1 MTRAQRCLALT
12 LLTPMLTLTGACY
25 MKAKIPLDVDLDRTE
40 LGTKV
45 GRSSATGVA
54 WLFAWGDAGIH
65 AAAQD
70 GGLTIIRHA
79 DQEIYV
85 LLGGLYARRTTIV
98 YGD

>member
-1 MTRAQRCLALT
+1 MQRCLVLT
-12 LLTPMLTLTGACY
+12 LLIPMLALTGACY
-25 MKAKIPLDVDLDRTE
+25 MKAKIPLDDDLDQTE

-45 GRSSATGVA
+45 GRSSVTGVA

-70 GGLTIIRHA
+70 GGLTVIRHA

-85 LLGGLYARRTTIV
+85 ILAGLYAKLTTIV

>member
-1 MTRAQRCLALT
+1 MQRCLVLT
-12 LLTPMLTLTGACY
+12 LLIPMLALTGACY
-25 MKAKIPLDVDLDRTE
+25 MKAKIPLDDDLDQTE

-45 GRSSATGVA
+45 GRSSVTGVA

-70 GGLTIIRHA
+70 GGLAVIRHA

-85 LLGGLYARRTTIV
+85 ILAGLYAKLTTIV